1 MRRHIALN
9 LVVRLPAGGH
19 ELARMKIEGFSL
31 ALAAPKPAFVNT
43 HTVLHFR
50 FLRLAPHDLLLDR
63 GPESAQ
69 ARRCLLF
76 YL

>member
-9 LVVRLPAGGH
+9 LVVRLPAGRRK
-19 ELARMKIEGFSL
+19 LARVKVEGFSL

-43 HTVLHFR
+43 HAILHFR
-50 FLRLAPHDLLLDR
+50 VLRLVPHDLLLDKRR
-63 GPESAQ
+63 GSAF